1 MELTKSVRF
10 FQTKYIGAQVG
21 GIILSGF
28 AGIIP
33 FIAEYMEV
41 KTSIPTIQGNPWQY
55 VRVTPEQQN
64 ALLPVAC
71 EFAVAI
77 GLAERSND

>member
-1 MELTKSVRF
+1 MEMTKSVRF
-10 FQTKYIGAQVG
+10 FQTKYIGAQIG

-41 KTSIPTIQGNPWQY
+41 KTNIPTVQGNPWQY
-55 VRVTPEQQN
+55 VRVLRLN
-64 ALLPVAC
+64 NRLYYLL
-71 EFAVAI
+71 
-77 GLAERSND
+77 LLNLR